1 MQCIAS
7 EHCVYFHRGTGL
19 TIFFSFERECFTPMV
34 DLKFRKALEPS
45 VNASAG
51 TSKRPKLK
59 ASGNLCLGFSGGL
72 GSSILL
78 DIVHNTYFSNRP
90 PLDDSGK
97 PRGGTNHPRNASVWS
112 SCKVCYVEV
121 CGAFSG
127 VSHCYSFNCYPVTC
141 RWLDARQN

>member
-1 MQCIAS
+1 
-7 EHCVYFHRGTGL
+7 
-19 TIFFSFERECFTPMV
+19 MV
-34 DLKFRKALEPS
+34 DMKFRKTLEPS

-78 DIVHNTYFSNRP
+78 NVVHNTYFSSRP

-97 PRGGTNHPRNASVWS
+97 PRGGTNHPRNVSVWP
-112 SCKVCYVEV
+112 SCNICYVEV
-121 CGAFSG
+121 CGAFAG
-127 VSHCYSFNCYPVTC
+127 VSRNYNFGYDLVTYG
-141 RWLDARQN
+141 RLDARPNRGDSISSPTISVV